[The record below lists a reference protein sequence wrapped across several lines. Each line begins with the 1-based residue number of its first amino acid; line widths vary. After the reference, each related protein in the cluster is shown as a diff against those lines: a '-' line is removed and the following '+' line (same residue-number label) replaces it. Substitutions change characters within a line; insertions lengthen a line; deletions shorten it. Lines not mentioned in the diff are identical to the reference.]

1 MNGFTLILIILSIL
15 SIFFTQVKSQSD
27 VNYTDEQCTEWV
39 STAKSAD
46 LDGSGGLSQDE
57 YYAFLTSIDDPAYI
71 SNYFSQYPDF
81 ASLPWEQKVIYRTM
95 ACNCMRMGQ
104 GSACCMGDD
113 IEIMLDP
120 VDEGGF
126 AQVRQGVVQDE
137 YNALL
142 CQQIAF
148 LVSSVDA
155 PPVLEPGSTSPVDD
169 VDGQEKGN
177 SGSTSDEQSS
187 GATAEVG
194 GSSTTTEEE
203 DSNNTTEDEESSA
216 TAEAEAVSNE
226 LGADASYEEETTS
239 GGLGAGAIVGKN
251 IPFVITIFNLLTA
264 LIKHIILKAS
274 CSPSLPQFV
283 HVVSLLPMN
292 VNWKKK
298 SDCVSLP
305 AKLQKRTTWL
315 LLMLRITI

>member
-1 MNGFTLILIILSIL
+1 MNGFTLIILSLL

-27 VNYTDEQCTEWV
+27 VNYTDEQCTEWL

-46 LDGSGGLSQDE
+46 VDGSGGLSQDE
-57 YYAFLTSIDDPAYI
+57 YYAFLTSIDEPTYI
-71 SNYFSQYPDF
+71 RDYFSQYPDF
-81 ASLPWEQKVIYRTM
+81 ASLLWEQKVIYRTM

-126 AQVRQGVVQDE
+126 AQVRQDVVQDE

-148 LVSSVDA
+148 LVSSVDT
-155 PPVLEPGSTSPVDD
+155 PPVFEPGSTSPVDD
-169 VDGQEKGN
+169 VDGQETGN

-194 GSSTTTEEE
+194 GSSTTAEDE

-216 TAEAEAVSNE
+216 TAEAEAASNE
-226 LGADASYEEETTS
+226 LGADASYEEETS
-239 GGLGAGAIVGKN
+239 SSGLGAGAIVGKN
-251 IPFVITIFNLLTA
+251 IPIVITIFNLLTV
-264 LIKHIILKAS
+264 LIKHII
-274 CSPSLPQFV
+274 
-283 HVVSLLPMN
+283 
-292 VNWKKK
+292 
-298 SDCVSLP
+298 
-305 AKLQKRTTWL
+305 
-315 LLMLRITI
+315 